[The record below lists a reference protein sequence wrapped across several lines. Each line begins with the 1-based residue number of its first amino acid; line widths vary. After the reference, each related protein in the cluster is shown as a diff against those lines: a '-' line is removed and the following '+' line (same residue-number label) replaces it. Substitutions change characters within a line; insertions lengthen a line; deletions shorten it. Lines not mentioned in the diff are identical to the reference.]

1 MRKIIK
7 IRTAATEQN
16 INILHANWN
25 IWWWFW
31 YQTSEHYLLSEHKSN
46 DINGYSSTK
55 LTSHTLQT
63 FVFKIFIWTI
73 ILKHQISISRYLFQ
87 KFWEDYY
94 KKDLVF
100 IKLFWS
106 HSPIP
111 TYLKLDPTNNYWC
124 TYYRRHSCLLD
135 RFSCQLLIKEM

>member
-7 IRTAATEQN
+7 IGTAATEQN

-55 LTSHTLQT
+55 HTSHTLQT
-63 FVFKIFIWTI
+63 FVFKIFRWRIPI
-73 ILKHQISISRYLFQ
+73 ILKYLYHCICF
-87 KFWEDYY
+87 KSC
-94 KKDLVF
+94 KKIITRKTGLHKALLVTF
-100 IKLFWS
+100 PHTLL
-106 HSPIP
+106 SPP
-111 TYLKLDPTNNYWC
+111 MYLNLDPTNDVFTVGDTLVGWTDFRVNCW
-124 TYYRRHSCLLD
+124 
-135 RFSCQLLIKEM
+135 F